1 MPPRY
6 TPDPY
11 ATIEV
16 ADPLEGL
23 RVRISLWLLP
33 LGALAALAA
42 WGLSAIAGKLSLP
55 DQYLLLPMAAGFIL
69 LEIYL
74 WRNPQGIRRV
84 WQTALFMIAAYEVF
98 SLFYETGYKLHQ
110 RDGITP
116 AALWFPMV
124 YLMAFNLLNRRQALR
139 FSLIYLASGLL
150 AGGVGLLMSPSLN
163 VSSINTALQFTL
175 SNIAYLALLYMF
187 AYLRRHYAQMHQ
199 MAHTD
204 ALTNLT
210 NRRAMQQR
218 LEGELDRARRYN
230 RPFALL
236 LADIDHFKQVNDTY
250 GHSVGDQVLREVSG
264 RLAQHLRESDSL
276 ARWGGEEFLI
286 LAPETDLH
294 QAHLLAQ
301 RLLEA
306 IRENPISGVPV
317 TLSLGVACYRQGDT
331 IAALLSR
338 ADEAMYR
345 AKASGRNRVMLE
357 EEMEDIIIPA
367 HPTKPEL

>member
-1 MPPRY
+1 MLPRPA
-6 TPDPY
+6 PDPY
-11 ATIEV
+11 VTLEV
-16 ADPLEGL
+16 ADPLETL
-23 RVRISLWLLP
+23 RIRLTLWLLP
-33 LGALAALAA
+33 LGAGAALTA
-42 WGLSAIAGKLSLP
+42 WGLSVTSNKLSLP
-55 DQYLLLPMAAGFIL
+55 DQYLLLPMAVGFIA
-69 LEIYL
+69 LEFHL
-74 WRNPQGIRRV
+74 WRNPQNVRWV
-84 WQTALFMIAAYEVF
+84 WQIALALIAIYEIV
-98 SLFYETGYKLHQ
+98 SLFYEAAYKLHQ

-139 FSLIYLASGLL
+139 FSLVYLVLGLL
-150 AGGVGLLMSPSLN
+150 AGAVGMLMSPSIN
-163 VSSINTALQFTL
+163 VSSINTALQFTF

-210 NRRAMQQR
+210 NRRAMQQK

-236 LADIDHFKQVNDTY
+236 LADLDHFKQINDTY
-250 GHSVGDQVLREVSG
+250 GHSVSDQVLREVAG

-286 LAPETDLH
+286 LAPETDLQ
-294 QAHLLAQ
+294 QAYLLAQ
-301 RLLEA
+301 RLLGA
-306 IRENPISGVPV
+306 IRESPISGVQV
-317 TLSLGVACYRQGDT
+317 TLSLGVACYRQGDS

-345 AKASGRNRVMLE
+345 AKAGGRNQIVLE
-357 EEMEDIIIPA
+357 EELEDIVIPS
-367 HPTKPEL
+367 HSTTPEL